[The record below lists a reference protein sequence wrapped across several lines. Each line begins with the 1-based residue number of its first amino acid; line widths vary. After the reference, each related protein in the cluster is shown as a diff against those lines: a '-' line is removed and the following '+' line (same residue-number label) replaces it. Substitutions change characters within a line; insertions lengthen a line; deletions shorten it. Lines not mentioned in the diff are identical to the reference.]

1 MSASAF
7 ILIPLNTKI
16 KPPLYET
23 SSEWEESVMAN
34 GKRGQLCRVL
44 PHVWDT
50 AVSFHGGWLIMVL
63 C

>member
-1 MSASAF
+1 MSACVF
-7 ILIPLNTKI
+7 ILIALNTKI
-16 KPPLYET
+16 KPPLYKT

-34 GKRGQLCRVL
+34 GKRGQLYGVL

-50 AVSFHGGWLIMVL
+50 AVSFHGGWLIMHL